1 MVSIYIYKG
10 MDMKLKKT
18 LLLSMVCG
26 MFLHGNSDIFTL
38 NVDNTTQGDSYIE
51 TSNSLEGI
59 IDKIDLDTINSNISY
74 NETNALSAN
83 LDFRGLPVTL
93 NFSENSTAV
102 VFSVPSLGITE
113 TFMGSNRDDSLD
125 LLVDWFK
132 VNGKETVERIMKKL
146 AEVSPIDPIAG
157 NPNSLMAT
165 TVESDFDKGFMDVAR
180 KQKDL
185 KTKKTGARTKVSKS
199 NRIVLGPSYKSL
211 DIDGKRSQSYTLP
224 LGYSFVDSEDSLRSF
239 NVSLPLS
246 YTDVEGAT
254 SYGLGL
260 GISYSTPVNSQWVVT
275 PGIKYSM
282 VGSADLG
289 SLAQMG
295 SLSVSSTYSI
305 PLDNNHM
312 LSIGN
317 MIGYYSTLKLYDG
330 DYAYDPGIQNTVF
343 RNALMYSLPTENI
356 AKDSSL
362 DLYVIDTQYTGSK
375 LYLTSYDEF
384 GFSFGYRKLNV
395 NVLSDKSEYA
405 YERELKMGLSYL
417 TSSKA
422 NGVKVNF
429 GFVF

>member
-1 MVSIYIYKG
+1 
-10 MDMKLKKT
+10 MKLQKT
-18 LLLSMVCG
+18 LLLSMVCS
-26 MFLHGNSDIFTL
+26 MLLSGNSDIFTL
-38 NVDNTTQGDSYIE
+38 NVDNTTQGGSYTE

-59 IDKIDLDTINSNISY
+59 FDKIDLETISSNISY
-74 NETNALSAN
+74 NESNALSAN

-93 NFSENSTAV
+93 KFSENSTALI
-102 VFSVPSLGITE
+102 FSVPSLGITE
-113 TFMGSNRDDSLD
+113 TFSGSNRDDSLD

-185 KTKKTGARTKVSKS
+185 KNKKTGSTKVSKS

-224 LGYSFVDSEDSLRSF
+224 LAYSFVDKEDSLRSLNISF
-239 NVSLPLS
+239 PLS
-246 YTDVEGAT
+246 YTNVEGAT

-260 GISYSTPVNSQWVVT
+260 GVSYSTPVNTQWVLT

-295 SLSVSSTYSI
+295 SFSLASTYSI
-305 PLDNNHM
+305 PLGNNHM

-317 MIGYYSTLKLYDG
+317 MVGYYSTLKLYDG

-343 RNALMYSLPTENI
+343 RNAFMYSLPTENI

-362 DLYVIDTQYTGSK
+362 DLYVIDTQYTGST

-384 GFSFGYRKLNV
+384 GFSFGYRKMNI

-422 NGVKVNF
+422 TGLKVNF